1 MKSFEMRKPP
11 ATVTSGA
18 PGANIRPSAHYH
30 SADCR
35 RLPPYA
41 KTLISGRRGTLVVL
55 TGSRGWERA
64 KSPCWFPGSKI
75 VLPPGG
81 QPGGFDWSVAA
92 GFSDSILFA
101 AGEPEPADT
110 IMALASELLRHI
122 PLVLYVGPGPVIKFE
137 ARREAA

>member
-1 MKSFEMRKPP
+1 MLAPEKRKPP
-11 ATVTSGA
+11 AGVTSTG
-18 PGANIRPSAHYH
+18 PEANIKTGARNHTEP
-30 SADCR
+30 CR

-55 TGSRGWERA
+55 TGSRGWEWA
-64 KSPCWFPGSKI
+64 KSPCWFAGAKL
-75 VLPPGG
+75 VLPPGE

-92 GFSDSILFA
+92 GFSDCILFA
-101 AGEPEPADT
+101 AGEPEPADA
-110 IMALASELLRHI
+110 IMALAGELLRHI